1 MTPTTIS
8 TTLPAARQP
17 TRRTLLG
24 AAGAATLAAAGVTAQ
39 TQAAWPSQQLR
50 IIIPFAP
57 GGTSDFIARLIAP
70 ALGQA
75 LGVQAVVENR
85 TGANGNVGAAA
96 VAQATDGHTLLLS
109 DLGSI
114 AIAHLVAQD
123 LTWQPKDLKGVTML
137 AYSPHLLAAHPSVP
151 ASNMK
156 ELVEYSK
163 TKRINVASAG
173 NGTVNH
179 LGVVEIAL
187 ATGLK
192 WQHVPYRGGAQALND
207 TVAGTTQLVLNGMVA
222 TQPHVASGRLKTIG
236 VSKRTRMALIGNVP
250 TLAEQGVKDFES
262 GTYQGVAVSAN
273 MPAANVAKL
282 ATALI
287 GVIRSPD
294 VRARMVAAGAEVM
307 TSTPAELEGFI
318 TSERKRWASVIQRA
332 GKELEG
338 TV

>member
-1 MTPTTIS
+1 MT
-8 TTLPAARQP
+8 
-17 TRRTLLG
+17 TRRHILHTT
-24 AAGAATLAAAGVTAQ
+24 AAATLAASGVSAQ
-39 TQAAWPSQQLR
+39 AQAAWPSQQLR

-96 VAQATDGHTLLLS
+96 VAQATDGHTVLLS

-137 AYSPHLLAAHPSVP
+137 AYSPHLLAVHPSVP

-262 GTYQGVAVSAN
+262 GTYQGVAVSAS

-294 VRARMVAAGAEVM
+294 IRARMVAAGAEVM
-307 TSTPAELEGFI
+307 TSTPTELEAFI
-318 TSERKRWASVIQRA
+318 ASERKRWASVIQRA

>member
-1 MTPTTIS
+1 M
-8 TTLPAARQP
+8 LNRRQIL
-17 TRRTLLG
+17 TAT
-24 AAGAATLAAAGVTAQ
+24 AGASLVVAGASVRAQ
-39 TQAAWPSQQLR
+39 NTWPSQQLR

-57 GGTSDFIARLIAP
+57 GGTSDFIARIIAKP
-70 ALGQA
+70 LGDA

-109 DLGSI
+109 DIGSV

-123 LTWQPKDLKGVTML
+123 LTWKADDLRGVTML
-137 AYSPHLLAAHPSVP
+137 AYSPHLLAVHPSVP
-151 ASNMK
+151 ANSIK
-156 ELVEYSK
+156 DLVEFSK

-207 TVAGTTQLVLNGMVA
+207 TVAGTTQMLLNGMVA
-222 TQPHVASGRLKTIG
+222 TQPHVAAGRLKTIG

-250 TLAEQGVKDFES
+250 TLAEQGVAGFES
-262 GTYQGVAVSAN
+262 GTYQGVAVSSSMA
-273 MPAANVAKL
+273 PAQVAKL
-282 ATALI
+282 SAALI
-287 GVIRSPD
+287 SVIRSPD

-307 TSTPAELEGFI
+307 TSTPAEIGNFLLA
-318 TSERKRWASVIQRA
+318 ERKRWSGVIQRA

-338 TV
+338 TA

>member
-1 MTPTTIS
+1 MT
-8 TTLPAARQP
+8 
-17 TRRTLLG
+17 TRRHILHTT
-24 AAGAATLAAAGVTAQ
+24 AAATLAASDVSAQ

-96 VAQATDGHTLLLS
+96 VAQATDGHTMLLS

-137 AYSPHLLAAHPSVP
+137 AYSPHLLVVHPSVP
-151 ASNMK
+151 ANNMK
-156 ELVEYSK
+156 ELVDYSK

-273 MPAANVAKL
+273 MPAAHVAKL

-294 VRARMVAAGAEVM
+294 IRARMVAAGAEVM
-307 TSTPAELEGFI
+307 TSTPTELEAFI
-318 TSERKRWASVIQRA
+318 ASERKRWAGVIQRA